1 MLRYA
6 LIRAIR
12 HSCDA
17 LGCSEATSQT
27 VMPSSANVTGLLQRW
42 SAGDTG
48 ALDRLLPVIYAEL
61 RRIASHQLRGERN
74 DHTLA
79 PTALVHELYLRLVD
93 QRRSTWE
100 SRAHFFGLAAQL
112 MRRILV
118 DDARARHAGKRG
130 GSVARV
136 SLEDALDESH
146 GEPDTP
152 GRPGALADVLA
163 IDQALERLSKIDQD
177 QARIVELRFFAGLTV
192 EETAH
197 VLKRSPRTVKREW
210 RLARAWLYRE
220 LRP

>member
-1 MLRYA
+1 MLRYDP
-6 LIRAIR
+6 IRAFR
-12 HSCDA
+12 HWCGA
-17 LGCSEATSQT
+17 LGSSEATSRNVT
-27 VMPSSANVTGLLQRW
+27 PSSANVTGLLQRW
-42 SAGDTG
+42 SAGDAG
-48 ALDRLLPVIYAEL
+48 ALDRLLPLIYAEL
-61 RRIASHQLRGERN
+61 RRIASRQLRGERN

-118 DDARARHAGKRG
+118 DNARARHAGKRG
-130 GSVARV
+130 GSVTRV
-136 SLEDALDESH
+136 SLEEALDEGH
-146 GEPDTP
+146 DDPDTP

-220 LRP
+220 LRR

>member
-1 MLRYA
+1 
-6 LIRAIR
+6 
-12 HSCDA
+12 
-17 LGCSEATSQT
+17 
-27 VMPSSANVTGLLQRW
+27 LQRW
-42 SAGDTG
+42 SEGDAG
-48 ALDRLLPVIYAEL
+48 ALDRLLPLIYAEL
-61 RRIASHQLRGERN
+61 RRIASYQLRDERN

-118 DDARARHAGKRG
+118 DNARARHAGKRG
-130 GSVARV
+130 GSVTRV
-136 SLEDALDESH
+136 SLEEALDEN
-146 GEPDTP
+146 DDDIP
-152 GRPGALADVLA
+152 GRAGALADVLA
-163 IDQALERLSKIDQD
+163 IDQALERLSNLDQD

-192 EETAH
+192 GETAL

-220 LRP
+220 LQR